1 MDRNKIVM
9 ICDDEID
16 LLEMFQLALAGEY
29 KILTAD
35 SGKGC
40 IERYFEEKKVKG
52 EKIDILLLD
61 YRLGDMQGDT
71 VAKKVKELNDVKI
84 IMISAYE
91 LDEKMVEEL
100 KQSRYVVDVIKK
112 PVSMKSLIEKIE
124 SFLTER
130 SA

>member
-1 MDRNKIVM
+1 MDRKKTVM

-52 EKIDILLLD
+52 EKIDLLLLD

-91 LDEKMVEEL
+91 LDENMVEEL

-112 PVSMKSLIEKIE
+112 PVSMKSLIEKID